1 MISED
6 ALRQLSCD
14 ERAALGRMLASL
26 DDGAPTA
33 GELPQTVVA
42 DRRRRTF
49 ATLMTL
55 ASVGL
60 IPWIVVLALTLPHRY
75 VAGHWTLTWVGF
87 DVLLLLSLA
96 ATGWCA
102 WRRRQVM
109 ILAAFTSGTLLICD
123 AWFDVT
129 TASGGADVGVA
140 IATAALL
147 ELPLAAVLFA
157 VAWRLLHMTVRR
169 LHAAQGVARTTTA
182 LLKLPLLA
190 MANAERA
197 DDSDVL
203 DAELRSLGRRT
214 RKSAGITAT
223 TGPGTEPRLDDVAE
237 VDRGRGS
244 RTA

>member
-1 MISED
+1 MLSEES
-6 ALRQLSCD
+6 LRQLSCE

-26 DDGAPTA
+26 DDGDATA
-33 GELPQTVVA
+33 EAAHPAVA

-49 ATLMTL
+49 ATVMTL

-60 IPWIVVLALTLPHRY
+60 IPWIVVLGLTLPHRY

-102 WRRRQVM
+102 WRRRQVV

-129 TASGGADVGVA
+129 TASGRTDVWVA
-140 IATAALL
+140 IATAVLL

-157 VAWRLLHMTVRR
+157 VAWRLLHLTVQR
-169 LHAAQGVARTTTA
+169 LNVAQGVARTTSA

-190 MANAERA
+190 MAS
-197 DDSDVL
+197 SDRDGGTDAL
-203 DAELRSLGRRT
+203 DAELRALGRRGRT
-214 RKSAGITAT
+214 R
-223 TGPGTEPRLDDVAE
+223 
-237 VDRGRGS
+237 
-244 RTA
+244 